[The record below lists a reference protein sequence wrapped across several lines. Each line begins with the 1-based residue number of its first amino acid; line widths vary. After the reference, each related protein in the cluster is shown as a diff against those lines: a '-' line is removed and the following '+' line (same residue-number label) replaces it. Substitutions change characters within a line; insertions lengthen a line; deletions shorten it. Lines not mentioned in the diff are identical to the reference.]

1 MTRNIQPISRK
12 RNKARLKSLKKT
24 KQKCIVESP
33 KMGNNWR
40 PQGLTAQAYHYKNMK
55 DIYKAEI
62 NEKQTYYCIR
72 KNGSIIYGG
81 SLEDNIEDKQD
92 YVLKKLNE
100 IKNNNIE

>member
-1 MTRNIQPISRK
+1 
-12 RNKARLKSLKKT
+12 
-24 KQKCIVESP
+24 
-33 KMGNNWR
+33 
-40 PQGLTAQAYHYKNMK
+40 MK